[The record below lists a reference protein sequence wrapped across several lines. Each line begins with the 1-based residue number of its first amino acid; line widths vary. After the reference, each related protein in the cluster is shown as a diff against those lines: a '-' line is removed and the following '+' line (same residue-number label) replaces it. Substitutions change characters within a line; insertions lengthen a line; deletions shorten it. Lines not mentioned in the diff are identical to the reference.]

1 MPRIAFLTCA
11 SVILCLQFVQAQA
24 PAAPPRRRAAA
35 VTDAPARLPVR
46 RVVLYKNGIGYFE
59 HLGRV
64 RGDDTISVD
73 FNSAQL
79 NDVLKSLTVVDLGNG
94 RVSGISYN
102 SDAPLGERLG
112 ALRLAVGDRA
122 TLPQLLDALRGA
134 RLEVRV
140 GGRVVTG
147 RLLGVERRVHGT
159 GDTAAPRDELTIVS
173 DAGEIRT
180 VELTPAASVRVAER
194 DSANQVG
201 SYLGLLASTRAPD
214 RRRMTIAT
222 TGTGERDL
230 LVSYVSEVP
239 IWKTNYRI
247 VLPPGG
253 EEPLLQGWAI
263 VDNTTGE
270 DWNNVDLSL
279 VAGAPQSFIQQIS
292 QPQYARRPV
301 VQPSQPVLL
310 TPQTHAATLTIGMG
324 GVRGTITDASAAA
337 LPGVTVRLIDSQRV
351 IIAQA
356 VTDGSGRY
364 ALMDVA
370 PGTYRAEFTLAGFST
385 VATDLRV
392 VAGADTS
399 RDAVM
404 RVGALSETIT
414 MTGETPVAGGRAGS
428 GGGVVGGV
436 AGGIV
441 GGNVERRP
449 PPPAAS
455 PAQAGSP
462 TAEPRDLGDLFE
474 YRVSAPISILRNQ
487 SALVPIIRCS
497 VAIERVSLWNG
508 RAGARPLR
516 ALWLTNSTGLTL
528 DAGAFSVV
536 EGGAFAGEG
545 LMEPLKPEERRLLSY
560 AVDLG
565 VQVESRQGDE
575 RRMVSRI
582 VVLHGVIV
590 EHTEQ
595 RTRRVYTLR
604 NNDTTA
610 RTVVVEHPIRAG
622 WTLAGTP
629 LPVETSATAYRFA
642 VPVQAQQTA
651 TLTVEEKRPQQ
662 DKYAITSL
670 DDPQLNLLVRDS
682 GDNHTV
688 KDALAPILAKK
699 ASIAALAAT
708 SADRMARVTQ
718 ISEDQQRVRENLQTL
733 KDTAE
738 QRSLVRRFAGQL
750 SQQEDQIQALR
761 RELADLDRMR
771 QQADSELQLLI
782 ERLALDLAIDE

>member
-1 MPRIAFLTCA
+1 MPPPE
-11 SVILCLQFVQAQA
+11 
-24 PAAPPRRRAAA
+24 PAKR
-35 VTDAPARLPVR
+35 
-46 RVVLYKNGIGYFE
+46 N
-59 HLGRV
+59 
-64 RGDDTISVD
+64 
-73 FNSAQL
+73 
-79 NDVLKSLTVVDLGNG
+79 
-94 RVSGISYN
+94 
-102 SDAPLGERLG
+102 
-112 ALRLAVGDRA
+112 
-122 TLPQLLDALRGA
+122 
-134 RLEVRV
+134 
-140 GGRVVTG
+140 
-147 RLLGVERRVHGT
+147 
-159 GDTAAPRDELTIVS
+159 
-173 DAGEIRT
+173 
-180 VELTPAASVRVAER
+180 
-194 DSANQVG
+194 
-201 SYLGLLASTRAPD
+201 
-214 RRRMTIAT
+214 
-222 TGTGERDL
+222 L

-247 VLPPGG
+247 VLPPDG
-253 EEPLLQGWAI
+253 EAPLLQGWAI

-310 TPQTHAATLTIGMG
+310 TPQTHAATLTIAIGS
-324 GVRGTITDASAAA
+324 VRGAITDASSRA
-337 LPGVTVRLIDSQRV
+337 LPGVTVRLVDPQRGTV
-351 IIAQA
+351 AQS

-364 ALMDVA
+364 ALLDVA
-370 PGTYRAEFTLAGFST
+370 PGAYRVELTLAGFST
-385 VATDLRV
+385 VASDIRV

-404 RVGALSETIT
+404 RVGAVSEIIT
-414 MTGETPVAGGRAGS
+414 VTGETPTGRGGGLGVGIGGGAGGGIA
-428 GGGVVGGV
+428 GGVIGGL
-436 AGGIV
+436 G
-441 GGNVERRP
+441 R
-449 PPPAAS
+449 PAAS
-455 PAQAGSP
+455 PAAPAPPGAPQRVETGQP

-497 VAIERVSLWNG
+497 VATERVSLWNG

-565 VQVESRQGDE
+565 MQVESRQGDE

-610 RTVVVEHPIRAG
+610 RTVVVEHPLRAG
-622 WTLAGTP
+622 WTLVGTP

-642 VPVQAQQTA
+642 VPVEPQHTA

-662 DKYAITSL
+662 DKYGSRRWMIRS
-670 DDPQLNLLVRDS
+670 
-682 GDNHTV
+682 
-688 KDALAPILAKK
+688 
-699 ASIAALAAT
+699 SICWCATAAT
-708 SADRMARVTQ
+708 ITR
-718 ISEDQQRVRENLQTL
+718 
-733 KDTAE
+733 
-738 QRSLVRRFAGQL
+738 
-750 SQQEDQIQALR
+750 
-761 RELADLDRMR
+761 
-771 QQADSELQLLI
+771 
-782 ERLALDLAIDE
+782 

>member
-1 MPRIAFLTCA
+1 M
-11 SVILCLQFVQAQA
+11 QFAQAQT
-24 PAAPPRRRAAA
+24 PAAPPRRRVGAA
-35 VTDAPARLPVR
+35 TNAPARLPVR
-46 RVVLYKNGIGYFE
+46 RVVLYKNGVGYFE

-94 RVSGISYN
+94 RVNGISYN

-112 ALRLAVGDRA
+112 ALRLAIGDRA
-122 TLPQLLDALRGA
+122 SLPQLLDALRGA
-134 RLEVRV
+134 RLEVSV

-159 GDTAAPRDELTIVS
+159 GDTATPRDELTIIS

-194 DSANQVG
+194 DSAEQVG

-247 VLPPGG
+247 VLPPDGDA
-253 EEPLLQGWAI
+253 PLLQGWAI

-301 VQPSQPVLL
+301 VQPSQPLLL
-310 TPQTHAATLTIGMG
+310 TPQTHAATLTIAMG
-324 GVRGTITDASAAA
+324 SVRGAITDASSRA
-337 LPGVTVRLIDSQRV
+337 LPGVSVRLIDPQRGTV
-351 IIAQA
+351 AQS

-364 ALMDVA
+364 ALLDVA
-370 PGTYRAEFTLAGFST
+370 PGSYRLEFALAGFST
-385 VATDLRV
+385 ASTEIGV
-392 VAGADTS
+392 VAGADTI

-404 RVGALSETIT
+404 RAGAVSEIIT
-414 MTGETPVAGGRAGS
+414 VTGETPAGRGGGLGAGS
-428 GGGVVGGV
+428 GGGV

-441 GGNVERRP
+441 GGILGGVAGGIRSAPAPP
-449 PPPAAS
+449 PPPAA
-455 PAQAGSP
+455 QARPEAGPP
-462 TAEPRDLGDLFE
+462 TAETRDLGDLFE
-474 YRVSAPISILRNQ
+474 YHVSAPISILRNQ

-497 VAIERVSLWNG
+497 VAIDRVSLWNG
-508 RAGARPLR
+508 RTGARPLR
-516 ALWLTNSTGLTL
+516 ALWLTNSSGLTL

-545 LMEPLKPEERRLLSY
+545 LLDPLKPEERRLLSY

-610 RTVVVEHPIRAG
+610 RTVVVEHPLRAG
-622 WTLAGTP
+622 WTLVGTP
-629 LPVETSATAYRFA
+629 LPVETSATAYRFTVA
-642 VPVQAQQTA
+642 VQPQRTA

-662 DKYAITSL
+662 DRYEIKSL
-670 DDPQLNLLVRDS
+670 TDPQINLLVRDS
-682 GDNHTV
+682 GDSNTV

-699 ASIAALAAT
+699 ASIAAIAT
-708 SADRMARVTQ
+708 TMADRSAAVKQ
-718 ISEDQQRVRENLQTL
+718 ISDDQQRVRENLQTL
-733 KDTAE
+733 KGTTE
-738 QRSLVRRFAGQL
+738 QRTLVTRFAGQL
-750 SQQEDQIQALR
+750 SQQEDQIQSLR
-761 RELADLDRMR
+761 RELADLERTR
-771 QQADSELQLLI
+771 QQSDSELQLLI